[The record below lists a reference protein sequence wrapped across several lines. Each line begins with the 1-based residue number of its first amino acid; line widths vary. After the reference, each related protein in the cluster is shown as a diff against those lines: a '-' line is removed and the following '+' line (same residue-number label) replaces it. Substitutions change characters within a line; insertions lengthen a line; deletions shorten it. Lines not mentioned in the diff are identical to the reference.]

1 MGFLFGSAFA
11 LTMALVGL
19 ALSVAVLVWAYR
31 DAERR
36 GVSGLLVAILVAV
49 TGFVGALVWL
59 LVRPALDQG
68 PVYNERG
75 GRVV

>member
-1 MGFLFGSAFA
+1 MIFGSLFA
-11 LTMALVGL
+11 LGCALLGL
-19 ALSVAVLVWAYR
+19 VLTVSLLVWAYR

-36 GVSGLLVAILVAV
+36 GHSGVLVAILVAV

-59 LVRPALDQG
+59 LVRPPLDDT
-68 PVYNERG
+68 PAFNDRG

>member
-1 MGFLFGSAFA
+1 MVFGPLFA
-11 LTMALVGL
+11 LGCALLGL
-19 ALSVAVLVWAYR
+19 FLTVSVLVWAYR

-36 GVSGLLVAILVAV
+36 GHSGVLVALLVAF

-59 LVRPALDQG
+59 LVRPPLVDDAPAFND
-68 PVYNERG
+68 RG